1 MDVFCGMYINEDD
14 KNQEDI
20 MSRMAL
26 ILPYRKKMGNYQF
39 LMKRALILKWDKH
52 PDVSGIVSYGPEIG
66 IEESLAE
73 IIESEAGYKVDPEA
87 FKNLGLCS
95 TSRDSEM
102 ICQLYAVDMQYNKTS
117 DRDIPEKII
126 AEEVEGMFWGDEEIL
141 LESLDSQLIACYAKA
156 HYLLL

>member
-1 MDVFCGMYINEDD
+1 MYYKEED
-14 KNQEDI
+14 KKQEGI

-26 ILPYRKKMGNYQF
+26 ILPYRKKMGSYQF

-52 PDVSGIVSYGPEIG
+52 PDVSGIVSYGPEKS
-66 IEESLAE
+66 IEESLVE
-73 IIESEAGYKVDPEA
+73 ILQSEAGYKVDSDA
-87 FKNLGLCS
+87 FKYLGLCA

-102 ICQLYAVDMQYNKTS
+102 ICQLYAVDLQYNKTS

-126 AEEVEGMFWGDEEIL
+126 AEEVEGMFWGDQEIL

-156 HYLLL
+156 RYLLL